1 MISSSIYHIVEDP
14 SKNDI
19 EFIIKILF
27 KEAELDAQNISD
39 NAINE
44 PKITLNEIQK

>member
-27 KEAELDAQNISD
+27 KEAEL
-39 NAINE
+39 NE
-44 PKITLNEIQK
+44 VDDFNFRCSKYF

>member
-1 MISSSIYHIVEDP
+1 MISNFIYHIVEG
-14 SKNDI
+14 KNDI